1 MVPRRTGGVGRRGLA
16 GGRAEIA
23 GLTLANP
30 LEQLAG
36 RRLELPWRRSTE
48 PPFARRRPVLQWAND
63 CLWHEPEVP
72 ACPLFRR
79 SWTRSGHD
87 TDVAE
92 TTFMTHSCHSVAENG
107 RV

>member
-1 MVPRRTGGVGRRGLA
+1 MVPRRTGGVGRRGLG

-63 CLWHEPEVP
+63 CLWPEAADP
-72 ACPLFRR
+72 ACLLHVRFSNRPFGVKRFQTINHH
-79 SWTRSGHD
+79 SV
-87 TDVAE
+87 DVA
-92 TTFMTHSCHSVAENG
+92 HGLVLL
-107 RV
+107 